1 MLSAYPRYVDE
12 FLSAKPLTA
21 SLFDE
26 IISSGRAVVG
36 GDVLVNEHFNP
47 MVEWIYD
54 RISESVN
61 ASSLEVD
68 QVKLFIGELSVFAR
82 YNSTFLLRA
91 ADTMRAFCP
100 ELAQELTRNLLE
112 EGGERGKLPA
122 HYVIFTGALIKDL
135 AFRVNGWMP
144 RARSTQT
151 LVSLIDILAW
161 SNCPSTVLG
170 MYYATEAVATRE
182 TEQLRE
188 LTNQFGTLRGLDIE
202 QNLPHLDFYYDMH
215 LDPEHDA
222 ASDGVAVETGHQEG
236 IAYFV
241 TNADTFNFLQPQIV
255 DGFLQMLNPF
265 VDQWSELCQ
274 LGHSGRC

>member
-1 MLSAYPRYVDE
+1 MLSFYPRLVDE
-12 FLSAKPLTA
+12 CLSARPETA

-26 IISSGRAVVG
+26 IISSGRAIVG

-54 RISESVN
+54 KISESVN
-61 ASSLEVD
+61 VRSLKVD
-68 QVKLFIGELSVFAR
+68 QVKLFIGELSIFAR

-100 ELAQELTRNLLE
+100 ELAQELTRNFLE

-135 AFRVNGWMP
+135 GFRVNGWMP
-144 RARSTQT
+144 RANSTQT
-151 LVSLIDILAW
+151 LLSLIDILAW

-182 TEQLRE
+182 TELLRD
-188 LTNQFGTLRGLDIE
+188 LTNQFRSLRSIDIE
-202 QNLPHLDFYYDMH
+202 QKLPHLDFYYNMH
-215 LDPEHDA
+215 LDPKHDA
-222 ASDGVAVETGHQEG
+222 ASTGVAAETGHQEG

-241 TNADTFNFLQPQIV
+241 KNASTFNFLQPQIV
-255 DGFLQMLNPF
+255 DGFLQMLSPF
-265 VDQWSELCQ
+265 SDQWTELST
-274 LGHSGRC
+274 LAHSR